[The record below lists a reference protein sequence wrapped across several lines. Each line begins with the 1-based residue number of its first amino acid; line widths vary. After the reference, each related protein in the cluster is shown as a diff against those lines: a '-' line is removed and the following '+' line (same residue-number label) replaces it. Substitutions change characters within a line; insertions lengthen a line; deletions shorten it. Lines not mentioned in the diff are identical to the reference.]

1 MKTESYQARE
11 IKHLFIKPLLFVL
24 LSFVSVIAFAQTKR
38 TAMIQQN
45 LKLKGLIDKVE
56 VLRDQWGVNHIY
68 AQNEHDLFFTQGYCA
83 AKDRLFQFEIWRRQ
97 ATGTTAEILGKEAL
111 KRDIG
116 TRLFQYRGDLQKDL
130 EKYHPRGVSIINDY
144 VQGVNAYINEV
155 NQDTSKLPIEFKLLQ
170 IQPKLWTP
178 EVVVSR
184 HQGLL
189 GNITQE
195 LNIARAVAKV
205 GVEKVKDIVWFHPKD
220 PNLVMD
226 TAINSA
232 LLDKDILGLYNAFR
246 KELVFQ
252 KVTTKDQ
259 NEDVVW
265 NEVQLP
271 EKDLFLQAQEMEG
284 SNNWIVAGNKSASGY
299 PLLANDPHRKIALP
313 SLRYMV
319 HLVAPGWNVIGAGEP
334 VIPGV
339 SIGHNEYGA
348 WGLTIFETDGED
360 LYVYDLNKNNLNQYW
375 HKGQWVDMKTI
386 QDAIQVK
393 NSATVY
399 VKHHYSIH
407 GPISYI
413 DTANLKAYAV
423 RAAWLEPGGAPYL
436 ASLRID
442 QATDWESF
450 RAACSF
456 SHLPGE
462 NMIWAD
468 KKGTIGWQAVGIIP
482 VRKNFSGYVP
492 VPGDG
497 RYEWDGFLPI
507 QERPHLLNPAKGFF
521 ATANQHVTP
530 ADYTRWDAI
539 GYTWADP
546 YRGDRINKV
555 LSASN
560 KVDINKMAALQ
571 TDYYSIPAS
580 HLVPLLKNLNTKDSM
595 HLQAMKYL
603 LNWDF
608 VLDKNS
614 IAAGIYVA
622 WEKEVALMS
631 TNLFIPSQ
639 VKNFITLQ
647 VSSIINRLENPTRF
661 FGDNAIQKRDQLLVQ
676 ALDKAIGNLKTKLG
690 LQMNQWVYG
699 QAKYKHVELT
709 HPLNSFLDKSL
720 KGALNTG
727 LYPRGGN
734 GQTPGSTGSTD
745 NQSSGA
751 SFRIIVDTKDW
762 DKTLMINSPGQSG
775 DPSSP
780 FYKNLFDLWANDQY
794 FPAYYSKPLIQKVS
808 QVQSIFYPN

>member
-1 MKTESYQARE
+1 MKTRFYQATATQNF
-11 IKHLFIKPLLFVL
+11 FIKCLLIVL
-24 LSFVSVIAFAQTKR
+24 LSFVSVIAIAQTKQ
-38 TAMIQQN
+38 TAMLQQN

-252 KVTTKDQ
+252 KVATKDQ
-259 NEDVVW
+259 NEDIVW
-265 NEVQLP
+265 NELQFP

-393 NSATVY
+393 NSATVH

-468 KKGTIGWQAVGIIP
+468 KKGNIGWQAVGIIP

-555 LSASN
+555 LSASS

-595 HLQAMKYL
+595 HLQAMNYL

-614 IAAGIYVA
+614 VAAGIYVA
-622 WEKEVALMS
+622 WEKEIALMS
-631 TNLFIPSQ
+631 TNLFIPTQ

-647 VSSIINRLENPTRF
+647 VSSIINRLENPARF

-699 QAKYKHVELT
+699 QAKYKHVELV
-709 HPLNSFLDKSL
+709 HPLNAFLNKSL

-727 LYPRGGN
+727 FYPRGGN

-751 SFRIIVDTKDW
+751 SFRIVVDTKDW

-780 FYKNLFDLWANDQY
+780 FYKNLFELWAKDQY
-794 FPAYYSKPLIQKVS
+794 FPAFYSKPLIQKVT
-808 QVQSIFYPN
+808 QLQSIFSPN

>member
-1 MKTESYQARE
+1 MKTRFYQATATQNF
-11 IKHLFIKPLLFVL
+11 FIKCLLIVL
-24 LSFVSVIAFAQTKR
+24 LSFVSVIAIAQTKQ
-38 TAMIQQN
+38 TAMLQQN

-155 NQDTSKLPIEFKLLQ
+155 NQDTSQLPIEFKLLE

-178 EVVVSR
+178 EVVISR

-252 KVTTKDQ
+252 KVSTKDQ
-259 NEDVVW
+259 NEDIVW
-265 NEVQLP
+265 NELQLP

-393 NSATVY
+393 NSATVQ
-399 VKHHYSIH
+399 VEHHYSIH

-468 KKGTIGWQAVGIIP
+468 KKGNIGWQAVGIIP

-555 LSASN
+555 LSASS

-580 HLVPLLKNLNTKDSM
+580 HLVPLLKNLNTKDIM
-595 HLQAMKYL
+595 HLQAMNYL

-614 IAAGIYVA
+614 VAAGIYVA
-622 WEKEVALMS
+622 WEKEIALMS
-631 TNLFIPSQ
+631 TNLFIPTQ

-647 VSSIINRLENPTRF
+647 VSSIMNRLENPASF

-699 QAKYKHVELT
+699 QAKYKHVELA
-709 HPLNSFLDKSL
+709 HPLNAFLNKSL

-751 SFRIIVDTKDW
+751 SFRIVVDTKDW

-780 FYKNLFDLWANDQY
+780 FYKNLFELWAKDQY
-794 FPAYYSKPLIQKVS
+794 FPAFYSKPLIQKVT
-808 QVQSIFYPN
+808 QLQSIFSPN